1 MRHSPWPWR
10 VEGVISP
17 EIRDANGAAVAL
29 LHGDRRNVR
38 LIAHAPD
45 LLAFVRRVHRAEE
58 PGEWERLRNDADDL
72 IRDCGE
78 VP

>member
-17 EIRDANGAAVAL
+17 EIRDSNGAAVAL

-58 PGEWERLRNDADDL
+58 PAEWERLRNDADDL

>member
-10 VEGVISP
+10 VAGSISP
-17 EIRDANGAAVAL
+17 EILDANGAAVAL

-38 LIAHAPD
+38 VILSAPD
-45 LLAFVRRVHRAEE
+45 LLAFVRRVRLAEE